1 SVNTVPSVRLSISA
15 SLDREKAG
23 DLRVSQQTQ
32 DPENP
37 EFGPNQWLVDALH
50 EQWQKDPS
58 SVDPSWAE
66 YFASSSSTP
75 TPDSTADEPSGPPEA
90 ASEPEPAPAPD
101 RDPGQAESS
110 AAPASQSPSTADST
124 ASTQPAKVPT
134 TTAPIPAVELQEPEV
149 GKLRG
154 PANAV
159 VRNMDESLTVPTAT
173 SVRDVPVKLLFDNRI
188 VINNHLK
195 RNRAGKV
202 SFTHLIGWA

>member
-1 SVNTVPSVRLSISA
+1 TVPSVRLSISA

-90 ASEPEPAPAPD
+90 ASEPEPEPAPAPD
-101 RDPGQAESS
+101 RSEEHTS
-110 AAPASQSPSTADST
+110 
-124 ASTQPAKVPT
+124 
-134 TTAPIPAVELQEPEV
+134 ELQSRFDLVCRLVREIKMQGRVDVSDPPHAV
-149 GKLRG
+149 GGVL
-154 PANAV
+154 
-159 VRNMDESLTVPTAT
+159 
-173 SVRDVPVKLLFDNRI
+173 
-188 VINNHLK
+188 
-195 RNRAGKV
+195 
-202 SFTHLIGWA
+202 

>member
-1 SVNTVPSVRLSISA
+1 TVPSVRLSISA

-90 ASEPEPAPAPD
+90 ASEPEPEPAPAPD

-110 AAPASQSPSTADST
+110 AAPAQAAQEPAAPSRPEPRTPRVST
-124 ASTQPAKVPT
+124 TPDRPAKVPT
-134 TTAPIPAVELQEPEV
+134 TTAQIPAVELQEPEV
-149 GKLRG
+149 VKLRG

-173 SVRDVPVKLLFDNRI
+173 SVRDVPVKL
-188 VINNHLK
+188 
-195 RNRAGKV
+195 
-202 SFTHLIGWA
+202 